1 MSNKN
6 EQIIITCN
14 YMKRSKQ
21 SQLGAKKKKKP
32 DMKEYILQGS
42 INIKSKRGQVNLCC

>member
-14 YMKRSKQ
+14 YMERSKQ
-21 SQLGAKKKKKP
+21 SQLGAKKKKKKKKNRKK
-32 DMKEYILQGS
+32 KE
-42 INIKSKRGQVNLCC
+42 KTKK

>member
-21 SQLGAKKKKKP
+21 SQLGAKKKKA